1 MSPPIVSGTVTLAS
15 QLAVLFGGLGTAC
28 LRECVTG
35 GRLGISQLM
44 SFLVVS
50 LALLLTSPMP
60 ATCCHVPLPGQTH
73 PSGSFSKPKQIQ
85 SFPVL
90 HWARCLTTPTEPS
103 QGRLAFLAQVFP
115 SVGMTGLYHRAQISW
130 FISETVSLCRPGW
143 PSAQDI

>member
-1 MSPPIVSGTVTLAS
+1 MRPPHSLRHCNTCIPVGSTLWRPGHSLLEGMCYWGQTWNFTANVISSGLSRFAS
-15 QLAVLFGGLGTAC
+15 HF
-28 LRECVTG
+28 
-35 GRLGISQLM
+35 
-44 SFLVVS
+44 
-50 LALLLTSPMP
+50 MP

-90 HWARCLTTPTEPS
+90 HWAWCLTTPTEPS

-115 SVGMTGLYHRAQISW
+115 SVGMTGLYHHAQISW

-143 PSAQDI
+143 PSVQVI